1 MALRGPKGAHPTPRG
16 WVDPKTGELLKSQ
29 RISRTQID
37 RWFGNTTV
45 VETKVETDDVVRD
58 FNNDGVIDE
67 LEKMTK
73 AQLEEYGRT
82 IGIELDRRL
91 KKETMINNLKE
102 YLA

>member
-102 YLA
+102 HLA

>member
-1 MALRGPKGAHPTPRG
+1 MALKGPKGAHPTPRG
-16 WVDPKTGELLKSQ
+16 WVNPKTGELLKSQ

-45 VETKVETDDVVRD
+45 VETKVETDDIVRD

-82 IGIELDRRL
+82 IGVELDRRL

-102 YLA
+102 HLA